1 MYNNS
6 LKVVC
11 VKAFLSLWRR
21 MSCKKEKEIM
31 AFIIHFYFLYANKI
45 IFTERLKQVHPLK
58 NKGENRFIGK

>member
-1 MYNNS
+1 
-6 LKVVC
+6 
-11 VKAFLSLWRR
+11 